1 MNRFINLFHK
11 KHLIILIGIFFL
23 SVSSV
28 ESHYHEDHDI
38 NHSEAECHFCIN
50 DLFDDNIDI
59 PSEKLF
65 LSDLNNFHINNPIN
79 KNHART
85 YDSQRREKINY
96 DPLLFMNKKYSTWA
110 ELFWLLSLIF
120 CE

>member
-50 DLFDDNIDI
+50 DLFDSNIDI

-65 LSDLNNFHINNPIN
+65 LSDLNNFENLDNYTPQFFINFHSRAPPN
-79 KNHART
+79 
-85 YDSQRREKINY
+85 
-96 DPLLFMNKKYSTWA
+96 F
-110 ELFWLLSLIF
+110 
-120 CE
+120 

>member
-23 SVSSV
+23 SVSSI
-28 ESHYHEDHDI
+28 ESHYHEEHDI

-65 LSDLNNFHINNPIN
+65 LSDLNNFINLDNYTPQFFLN
-79 KNHART
+79 FHSRAPP
-85 YDSQRREKINY
+85 KI
-96 DPLLFMNKKYSTWA
+96 
-110 ELFWLLSLIF
+110 
-120 CE
+120 

>member
-28 ESHYHEDHDI
+28 ESHYHEDHDV

-59 PSEKLF
+59 LSEKPF
-65 LSDLNNFHINNPIN
+65 LSDLNNFKNLDNYTFQFFINFYSRAPP
-79 KNHART
+79 
-85 YDSQRREKINY
+85 KI
-96 DPLLFMNKKYSTWA
+96 
-110 ELFWLLSLIF
+110 
-120 CE
+120 

>member
-23 SVSSV
+23 SVSSF
-28 ESHYHEDHDI
+28 ESHHHEEHDI
-38 NHSEAECHFCIN
+38 SHSEAECHFCIN

-65 LSDLNNFHINNPIN
+65 LSDFNNFKNLDNYTPQFFINFHSRAPPQI
-79 KNHART
+79 
-85 YDSQRREKINY
+85 
-96 DPLLFMNKKYSTWA
+96 
-110 ELFWLLSLIF
+110 
-120 CE
+120 

>member
-11 KHLIILIGIFFL
+11 KHLIILIGIIFL
-23 SVSSV
+23 SVSSI
-28 ESHYHEDHDI
+28 ESHYHEEHDI

-65 LSDLNNFHINNPIN
+65 LSDLNNFINLDNYTPQFFIN
-79 KNHART
+79 FHSRAPP
-85 YDSQRREKINY
+85 KI
-96 DPLLFMNKKYSTWA
+96 
-110 ELFWLLSLIF
+110 
-120 CE
+120 

>member
-23 SVSSV
+23 SVSSI

-65 LSDLNNFHINNPIN
+65 LSDLNNF
-79 KNHART
+79 KNLDNYTLQFFTNFYSRAPP
-85 YDSQRREKINY
+85 KI
-96 DPLLFMNKKYSTWA
+96 
-110 ELFWLLSLIF
+110 
-120 CE
+120 

>member
-11 KHLIILIGIFFL
+11 KDLIILIGIIFL
-23 SVSSV
+23 SVSSI
-28 ESHYHEDHDI
+28 ESHYHEEHDI

-65 LSDLNNFHINNPIN
+65 LSDLNNFINLDNYTPQFFLN
-79 KNHART
+79 FHSRAPP
-85 YDSQRREKINY
+85 KI
-96 DPLLFMNKKYSTWA
+96 
-110 ELFWLLSLIF
+110 
-120 CE
+120 

>member
-11 KHLIILIGIFFL
+11 KYLIILIGIFFL
-23 SVSSV
+23 SVSFV

-65 LSDLNNFHINNPIN
+65 LSDLNNFINLDNYTPQFFIN
-79 KNHART
+79 FHSRAPP
-85 YDSQRREKINY
+85 KI
-96 DPLLFMNKKYSTWA
+96 
-110 ELFWLLSLIF
+110 
-120 CE
+120 

>member
-28 ESHYHEDHDI
+28 ESHYHEDHDV

-50 DLFDDNIDI
+50 DLFDDNIDFL
-59 PSEKLF
+59 SEKPF
-65 LSDLNNFHINNPIN
+65 LSDLNNFKNLDNYTSQFFINFYSRAPP
-79 KNHART
+79 
-85 YDSQRREKINY
+85 KI
-96 DPLLFMNKKYSTWA
+96 
-110 ELFWLLSLIF
+110 
-120 CE
+120 

>member
-28 ESHYHEDHDI
+28 ESHYHEDDDV

-59 PSEKLF
+59 LSEKPF
-65 LSDLNNFHINNPIN
+65 LSDLNNFKNLDNYTSQFFINFYSRAPP
-79 KNHART
+79 
-85 YDSQRREKINY
+85 KI
-96 DPLLFMNKKYSTWA
+96 
-110 ELFWLLSLIF
+110 
-120 CE
+120 

>member
-1 MNRFINLFHK
+1 MNRFINLLHK
-11 KHLIILIGIFFL
+11 KQLIILIRIFFV

-28 ESHYHEDHDI
+28 VSHYHEDHDI

-65 LSDLNNFHINNPIN
+65 LSDLNNFINLDNYTPQFFIN
-79 KNHART
+79 FHSRAPP
-85 YDSQRREKINY
+85 KI
-96 DPLLFMNKKYSTWA
+96 
-110 ELFWLLSLIF
+110 
-120 CE
+120 